1 MSNKSIEFTA
11 PGVSELLSR
20 EVPKPGDGQVLVRV
34 IRSSVSAGT
43 ERALISGNPTVSI
56 NSYDTVAKFPR
67 RTGGYS
73 SSGVVEEVGEGV
85 TSLKVGDRVAMSW
98 TTHTAFC
105 VCNEE
110 RVYKLPDGVSFGAG
124 ALVHIA
130 TFSAAA
136 IRKCRLEFGES
147 AMVMGLGILGLV
159 AVTILRA
166 AGASPIIATDPVKE
180 KRELAL
186 KLGADYALDPFDP
199 DFSKRAK
206 ELTGGGVAVAIEVT
220 GKGKGL
226 DGALDCMRRFGR
238 VALLGCTRSSDF
250 SIDYYRKV
258 HGPGITLIGA
268 HTHARPEKESHGGW
282 WTERDE
288 ALAIIKLLET
298 GRLDFDSL
306 IEEVHSPKEHKEVY
320 KRLMEEPTFPILQF
334 DWSDME

>member
-1 MSNKSIEFTA
+1 MQNKAIIFTE
-11 PGVSELLSR
+11 PGISELICR
-20 EVPKPGDGQVLVRV
+20 DVPKLTEKQVLVRV

-43 ERALISGNPTVSI
+43 ERALISGNPSVSI
-56 NSYDTVAKFPR
+56 NSHDTVAKFPR
-67 RTGGYS
+67 YSGYS
-73 SSGVVEEVGEGV
+73 SAGIVEEVGEGV
-85 TSLKVGDRVAMSW
+85 TSLEPGDRVAMSW
-98 TTHTAFC
+98 TIHAEFC
-105 VCNEE
+105 VCDEE
-110 RVYKLPDGVSFGAG
+110 RVYKLPNGVTFGAG

-130 TFSAAA
+130 TFPAAA

-147 AMVMGLGILGLV
+147 AMVMGLGILGLI
-159 AVTILRA
+159 AITLLRA

-186 KLGADYALDPFDP
+186 KLGADYALDPYDP
-199 DFSKRAK
+199 DFAKRAK
-206 ELTGGGVAVAIEVT
+206 ELTDGGVAVAIEVT

-226 DGALDCMRRFGR
+226 DGALDCMRKFGR

-268 HTHARPEKESHGGW
+268 HTRARPEKESHGGW

-306 IEEVHSPKEHKEVY
+306 IEEVSSPQEHKEVY
-320 KRLMEEPTFPILQF
+320 KRLIEEPAFPILQF
-334 DWSDME
+334 DWSNIE